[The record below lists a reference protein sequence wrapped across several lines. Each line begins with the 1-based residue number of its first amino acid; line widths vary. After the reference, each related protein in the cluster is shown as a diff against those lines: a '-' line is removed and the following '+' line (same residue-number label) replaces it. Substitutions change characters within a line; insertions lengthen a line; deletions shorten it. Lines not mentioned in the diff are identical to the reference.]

1 MSKEWIVRG
10 KMFAEVDQLYIG
22 DQEIH
27 KLKRKALI
35 KFTC

>member
-1 MSKEWIVRG
+1 MSKVWIVRD
-10 KMFAEVDQLYIG
+10 KMFVEVDQLYIG
-22 DQEIH
+22 DREIH